1 MWRHTI
7 KTWGWRASLGPVS
20 SWLIVWNCLKW
31 GPQSNSSS
39 GTTASQPVVKINL
52 LKLKI
57 KLSDENLPVF
67 SPLLHWFSCY
77 CRQIRLRCNSLL
89 RVSPLIYL
97 QRSMVVSWCHGV
109 SISHYCNQCW
119 PSLRLHH
126 TTNQTQT
133 PRHFSPVQ
141 RLRRRCVL
149 YLVLVKALS
158 IKLFR
163 LFSVSSSDGWW
174 FWRQSEADDCWY
186 HHY

>member
-119 PSLRLHH
+119 PSLRPTPHH
-126 TTNQTQT
+126 QPNTNT
-133 PRHFSPVQ
+133 PPLLSSPETSEKMCFIFGVG
-141 RLRRRCVL
+141 
-149 YLVLVKALS
+149 KS
-158 IKLFR
+158 IK
-163 LFSVSSSDGWW
+163 
-174 FWRQSEADDCWY
+174 Y
-186 HHY
+186 

>member
-97 QRSMVVSWCHGV
+97 HRSMMVSWCHGV
-109 SISHYCNQCW
+109 MVSVSRIIVTSVD
-119 PSLRLHH
+119 LHSDRH
-126 TTNQTQT
+126 HQPNTNT
-133 PRHFSPVQ
+133 PPLLSSPETSEKMCFIFGVG
-141 RLRRRCVL
+141 
-149 YLVLVKALS
+149 KS
-158 IKLFR
+158 IK
-163 LFSVSSSDGWW
+163 
-174 FWRQSEADDCWY
+174 Y
-186 HHY
+186 